1 MPSLSTNEQASA
13 TSAANSHSARL
24 ADEEARL
31 VAALL
36 RDRRNKRIMAVVL
49 GIAGPLC
56 ALAVWQLLSVTGAVN
71 RLFIPPPTEV
81 VRQIGV
87 SIANGSL
94 VEQLSENG
102 LASLKRLVPGYVLGI
117 VSGVIIGLLVG
128 TFRPVRQALGP
139 IIFGTLPLPK
149 IAIYPLVIVVF
160 GLGNL
165 SIIVLIVI
173 GTFYVVCVNTASGVT
188 YSNPIYDDVRQAFGI
203 PRLRAYARI
212 TLPGA
217 APSIMAG
224 IRLSMGIALIVLI
237 TAEFVASDSG
247 IGYVIWNSWQVLDIK
262 GMFSGL
268 VIVSVFGLLADWGLA
283 KLERKVVPWAAS

>member
-1 MPSLSTNEQASA
+1 MPPVSHSTDSSPSLSPGAH
-13 TSAANSHSARL
+13 AAEL

-36 RDRRNKRIMAVVL
+36 RDRRNKRAMAIGL

-56 ALAVWQLLSVTGAVN
+56 ALAIWQIISVTGLVN

-81 VRQIGV
+81 IRQIGV
-87 SIANGSL
+87 SISNGTL
-94 VEQLSENG
+94 VEQLSRNG
-102 LASLKRLVPGYVLGI
+102 WASLKRLVPGYLIGI
-117 VSGVIIGLLVG
+117 ISGVSVGLLMG
-128 TFRPVRQALGP
+128 SFRPVRQALGP
-139 IIFGTLPLPK
+139 IVFGTLPLPK
-149 IAIYPLVIVVF
+149 IAIYPLVIVIF

-165 SIIVLIVI
+165 SIVVLIII
-173 GTFYVVCVNTASGVT
+173 GTFYVICVNTASGVT

-203 PRLRAYARI
+203 PRMRAYARI
-212 TLPGA
+212 TLPAA

-283 KLERKVVPWAAS
+283 KLERRVVPWAS